1 MAIPRSSGVLLHPTS
16 LPGRFGLGDLG
27 GEAFAFVDFLAAAGQ
42 SWWQILPL
50 GPTGYGH
57 SPYSAYSAF
66 AGNPLLISLE
76 RLVECGEL
84 EAADIGGIAMAE
96 GVAHFG
102 FVQGLKER
110 LLRKAARTFAAE
122 APRPRRDAFD
132 RFCLDQAFWLNDHA
146 IFQALRRQFKDQ
158 SWSRWPEGIRR
169 REQSAL
175 HHWGMELAEAIHVH
189 KYAQFVFF
197 EQWHILKDYTN
208 RKGVGL
214 IGDIPIFVAF
224 DSADVWAN
232 PELFHLDETGQPT
245 VVAGVPPDY
254 FSKTGQRWGNPLY
267 RWERMVEDDFAWWL
281 TRFRANL
288 ALTDLVRID
297 HFRGFEACWTI
308 PAEEPTAINGSWEPV
323 PGTALFNRLR
333 QELGEDLP
341 LIAEDLGIITP
352 EVEALRDG
360 FGLPGM
366 KILHFAF
373 GGDADNPYLPHNLT
387 RDCVVYTGTHDN
399 DTSLGWW
406 KSLAKA
412 ERDRV
417 REYLGHGGREM
428 PWDLIR
434 LAQASVA
441 QLCILPLQDL
451 LGLGADAR
459 MNVPGLATGNWGW
472 RYRPGDLKPEIAER
486 IARLTAVYGRVRRP
500 LS

>member
-1 MAIPRSSGVLLHPTS
+1 MPIPRSSGVLLHPTS

-27 GEAFAFVDFLAAAGQ
+27 AEAFAFVDFLAAAGQ

-66 AGNPLLISLE
+66 AGNPLLINLE
-76 RLVECGEL
+76 RLVERAEL
-84 EAADIGGIAMAE
+84 EPDDIAGIAMAE
-96 GVAHFG
+96 GVAHFDA
-102 FVQGLKER
+102 VQPFKER
-110 LLRKAARTFAAE
+110 LLHKAARTFAAE
-122 APRPRRDAFD
+122 ASPRRREAFED
-132 RFCLDQAFWLNDHA
+132 FCFEQAHWLNDHA
-146 IFQALRRQFKDQ
+146 IFQSLRNQFGNRP
-158 SWSRWPEGIRR
+158 WNRWPEGIRC

-175 HHWGMELAEAIHVH
+175 HRWGTELAETIHAH
-189 KYAQFVFF
+189 KYIQFVFF
-197 EQWHILKDYTN
+197 EQWDILKDYAN
-208 RKGVGL
+208 RKGIGL

-232 PELFHLDETGQPT
+232 TRLFHLDDAGTPT

-267 RWERMVEDDFAWWL
+267 RWERMAEDGFAWWL
-281 TRFRANL
+281 ARFRANL

-297 HFRGFEACWTI
+297 HFRGFEACWAI
-308 PAEEPTAINGSWEPV
+308 PAEEPTAVKGRWTPV
-323 PGTALFNRLR
+323 PGTALFEALR
-333 QELGEDLP
+333 RELGLELP

-360 FGLPGM
+360 FALPGM
-366 KILHFAF
+366 KILQFAF

-399 DTSLGWW
+399 NTTLGWW
-406 KSLAKA
+406 KTLAKM

-441 QLCILPLQDL
+441 RLCILPMQDL
-451 LGLGADAR
+451 LGLGADGR
-459 MNVPGLATGNWGW
+459 MNVPGQASGNWGW

-486 IARLTAVYGRVRRP
+486 LARLVALYGRDRR
-500 LS
+500 SSS

>member
-1 MAIPRSSGVLLHPTS
+1 MPIPRSSGVLLHPTS

-84 EAADIGGIAMAE
+84 EPADIGGITMAE

-122 APRPRRDAFD
+122 APRSRRDAFD

-158 SWSRWPEGIRR
+158 SWSQWPEAIRR
-169 REQSAL
+169 RKQSAL
-175 HHWGMELAEAIHVH
+175 HHWGTELAEAIHMH

-197 EQWHILKDYTN
+197 EQWDILKDYAR
-208 RKGVGL
+208 RKGIGL

-267 RWERMVEDDFAWWL
+267 RWERMVEDDFSWWL

-288 ALTDLVRID
+288 ALTDVVRID
-297 HFRGFEACWTI
+297 HFRGFEASWTI
-308 PAEEPTAINGSWEPV
+308 PAEEPTAVKGSWEPV

-333 QELGEDLP
+333 WELGEDLP
-341 LIAEDLGIITP
+341 LIAEDLGVITP

-366 KILHFAF
+366 NILQFAF
-373 GGDADNPYLPHNLT
+373 GGDAENPYLPHNLSQ
-387 RDCVVYTGTHDN
+387 DSVVYTGTHDN
-399 DTSLGWW
+399 DTTVGWW
-406 KSLAKA
+406 KGLNKA
-412 ERDRV
+412 EQERV
-417 REYLGHGGREM
+417 REYLGHDAREM

-441 QLCILPLQDL
+441 RLCIVPMQDL
-451 LGLGADAR
+451 LGLGADGR
-459 MNVPGLATGNWGW
+459 MNTPGEASGNWGW
-472 RYRPGDLKPEIAER
+472 RYRPEELKPEIAER
-486 IARLTAVYGRVRRP
+486 LARLADLYGRTRP
-500 LS
+500 QPA